1 MSASNSLT
9 DRRNA
14 ADVPLHDQQG
24 ASGDNEWERAIS
36 LIDFNFTRPNG
47 SDLSRQRGVLFSA
60 KAKHQSGAAQNG
72 GGLISRIFPG
82 SS

>member
-1 MSASNSLT
+1 MHPA
-9 DRRNA
+9 R
-14 ADVPLHDQQG
+14 QG

-60 KAKHQSGAAQNG
+60 KAKHQSSDTQSGGQSG
-72 GGLISRIFPG
+72 GGLLSALRL
-82 SS
+82 S

>member
-1 MSASNSLT
+1 MLG
-9 DRRNA
+9 
-14 ADVPLHDQQG
+14 QG

-36 LIDFNFTRPNG
+36 LIDFSFTRPNG
-47 SDLSRQRGVLFSA
+47 SDLARQRGVLFSA
-60 KAKHQSGAAQNG
+60 KAKHQSSQNGGG

>member
-1 MSASNSLT
+1 MSVRGPAKKL
-9 DRRNA
+9 
-14 ADVPLHDQQG
+14 VPVRQG

-60 KAKHQSGAAQNG
+60 KAKHQSGSDTQNG
-72 GGLISRIFPG
+72 GGGGILSALRLG
-82 SS
+82 